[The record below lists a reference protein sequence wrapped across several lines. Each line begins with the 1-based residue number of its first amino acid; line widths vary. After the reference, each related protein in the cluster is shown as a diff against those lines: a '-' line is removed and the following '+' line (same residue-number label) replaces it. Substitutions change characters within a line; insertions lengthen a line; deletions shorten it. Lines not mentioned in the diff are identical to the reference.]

1 MDGLRLQ
8 LQKLRHG
15 IERLIDSLAEGVTDR
30 DQFTA
35 RMDRTKIRIAES
47 EAKLSAQKTGEE
59 RPAHVRSSMSRLG
72 ELSNHIESQLN
83 DPEWATKREIIR
95 AVVQRIEVE
104 PAKVAIV
111 LRLPLEPSARGLE
124 PIMVTLSRA

>member
-1 MDGLRLQ
+1 
-8 LQKLRHG
+8 
-15 IERLIDSLAEGVTDR
+15 
-30 DQFTA
+30 
-35 RMDRTKIRIAES
+35 
-47 EAKLSAQKTGEE
+47 
-59 RPAHVRSSMSRLG
+59 MSRLG

-83 DPEWATKREIIR
+83 DPDWATKREIIR